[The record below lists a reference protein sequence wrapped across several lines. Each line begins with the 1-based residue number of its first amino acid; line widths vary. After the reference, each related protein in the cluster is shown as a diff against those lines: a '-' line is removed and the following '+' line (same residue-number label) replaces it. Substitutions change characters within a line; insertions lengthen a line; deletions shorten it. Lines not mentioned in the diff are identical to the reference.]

1 MRRYAKKSRANREF
15 FLLCLVFSVLIA
27 VTLIINFSLRP
38 VISDMACQVGRQNV
52 SLMINDTVFD
62 VLESDNFNYSSF
74 VKLKYN
80 SMGFVTSVEYDYKTI
95 NKLKLNCEQL
105 LLDNLAKLGNTKVK
119 IPLGSLFG
127 DLNTSGRGPS
137 IKLKISQA
145 SVPEINII
153 STFESIGIN
162 QSRHEIR
169 LVISTSAQLYL
180 PPQKS
185 EFSLT
190 QEYVLAQTIIVGDIP
205 QGYVTLG

>member
-27 VTLIINFSLRP
+27 VTLIINFSLSP

-52 SLMINDTVFD
+52 SLVINDTVFD
-62 VLESDNFNYSSF
+62 VLESDNFDYSSF

>member
-38 VISDMACQVGRQNV
+38 VISDMACQFGRQNV
-52 SLMINDTVFD
+52 SLVINDTVFD
-62 VLESDNFNYSSF
+62 VLESDNFDYSSF

-127 DLNTSGRGPS
+127 DLNASGRGPS

-169 LVISTSAQLYL
+169 LAINTSAQLYL

>member
-1 MRRYAKKSRANREF
+1 MRRYAKKNKANREF

-38 VISDMACQVGRQNV
+38 VISDMACQFGRQNV
-52 SLMINDTVFD
+52 SLVINDTVFD
-62 VLESDNFNYSSF
+62 VLESDNFDYSSF

-127 DLNTSGRGPS
+127 DLNASGRGPS

-185 EFSLT
+185 ELSLT

>member
-38 VISDMACQVGRQNV
+38 VISDMACQFGRQNV
-52 SLMINDTVFD
+52 SLVINDTVFD
-62 VLESDNFNYSSF
+62 VLESDNFDYNSF

-119 IPLGSLFG
+119 IPLGSLLG

>member
-38 VISDMACQVGRQNV
+38 VISDMACQFGRQNV
-52 SLMINDTVFD
+52 SLVINDTIFE
-62 VLESDNFNYSSF
+62 VLESDNFDYSSF

-127 DLNTSGRGPS
+127 DLNASGRGPS

>member
-1 MRRYAKKSRANREF
+1 MRRYAKKNRANREF

-38 VISDMACQVGRQNV
+38 VISDMACQFGRQNV
-52 SLMINDTVFD
+52 SLVINDTIFE
-62 VLESDNFNYSSF
+62 VLESDYFDYSSF

-127 DLNTSGRGPS
+127 DLNASGRGPS

>member
-1 MRRYAKKSRANREF
+1 MRRYAKKNRANREF

-38 VISDMACQVGRQNV
+38 VISYMACQFGRQNV
-52 SLMINDTVFD
+52 SLVINETIFE
-62 VLESDNFNYSSF
+62 VLESDNFDYSSF

-169 LVISTSAQLYL
+169 LAINTSAQLYL

>member
-1 MRRYAKKSRANREF
+1 MRRYAKKNRANREF

-38 VISDMACQVGRQNV
+38 VISDMACQFGRQNV
-52 SLMINDTVFD
+52 SLVINDTIFE
-62 VLESDNFNYSSF
+62 VLESDNFDYSSF

-127 DLNTSGRGPS
+127 DLNASGRGPS

-169 LVISTSAQLYL
+169 LAINTSAQLYL

>member
-38 VISDMACQVGRQNV
+38 VISDMACQFGRQNV
-52 SLMINDTVFD
+52 SLVINDTIFE
-62 VLESDNFNYSSF
+62 VLESDNFDYSSF

>member
-38 VISDMACQVGRQNV
+38 VISDMACQFGRQNV
-52 SLMINDTVFD
+52 SLVINDTVFD
-62 VLESDNFNYSSF
+62 VLESDNFDYSSF

-127 DLNTSGRGPS
+127 DLNASGRGPS